1 MSFKPTYPF
10 DLPELPPEIDCNNA
24 TFTKWLIKARTELG
38 ELKGYSH
45 ALPNPMLLLSPAII
59 KESVASSEI
68 ENINTT
74 VEKVLQQRLFP
85 EAEQKTENKE
95 VLRYKDAVQY
105 GYESMN
111 KVSLSN
117 RLILG
122 IHKEL
127 LRDRSHGYR
136 SNQNR
141 IENSVTGEVLY
152 TPPPANEIPRLI
164 SNWEK
169 YLHNTADETDPLIK
183 CAISHYQF
191 EAIHPFGD
199 GNGRAGRI
207 LM

>member
-1 MSFKPTYPF
+1 MSFKATHPF
-10 DLPELPPEIDCNNA
+10 DLPELPPKIKCTSES
-24 TFTKWLIKARTELG
+24 FTKWLIKARAELG

-74 VEKVLQQRLFP
+74 IEKVLQQRLFP
-85 EAEQKTENKE
+85 EVEQKIENKE

-105 GYESMN
+105 GFETMR
-111 KVSLSN
+111 KTPISN

-122 IHKEL
+122 IHKKL

-141 IENSVTGEVLY
+141 
-152 TPPPANEIPRLI
+152 
-164 SNWEK
+164 
-169 YLHNTADETDPLIK
+169 
-183 CAISHYQF
+183 
-191 EAIHPFGD
+191 
-199 GNGRAGRI
+199 
-207 LM
+207 